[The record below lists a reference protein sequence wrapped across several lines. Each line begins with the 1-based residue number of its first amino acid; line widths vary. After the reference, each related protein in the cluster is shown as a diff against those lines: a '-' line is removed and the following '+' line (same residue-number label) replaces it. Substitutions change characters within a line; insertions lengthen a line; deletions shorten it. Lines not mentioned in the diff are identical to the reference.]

1 MQLGVNKALFF
12 APVYYLFCFFYEKI
26 PKCNFPGFRLVVEL
40 VKTHRMYL
48 IHRMLEFY
56 TKVDSCQFNYSLD
69 IYRLRY
75 IFYRVI

>member
-12 APVYYLFCFFYEKI
+12 APVYYLFCFFNEKI

-69 IYRLRY
+69 I
-75 IFYRVI
+75 